1 MKRFT
6 YFAQTFS
13 RTEHGFGA
21 QSPSGAEW
29 EPLVD
34 IYQRPGVT
42 TLVVELPGMSES
54 DVSLSIENG
63 RLIIAGQRRKFIPA
77 DTCQVQQV
85 EIPHGPFRRA
95 VQLTAVADID
105 KITARMDNGY
115 LVIHVPEV
123 ETS

>member
-13 RTEHGFGA
+13 RSEHRFGP
-21 QSPSGAEW
+21 QTPSGAEW

-34 IYQRPGVT
+34 IYRRPGCT
-42 TLVVELPGMSES
+42 TLVVELPGVNDA
-54 DVSLSIENG
+54 DVSVSIENN
-63 RLIIAGQRRKFIPA
+63 RLIISGQRRKFIPA

-85 EIPHGPFRRA
+85 EIPHGPFQRA
-95 VQLTAVADID
+95 IQLTAIADTD
-105 KITARMDNGY
+105 KITAKMDNGY

-123 ETS
+123 EI